1 MPSNVLLENVILSQP
16 DLMGFQRYSHLLR
29 ITRRVEFSSEQMRF
43 SRAGEIEIVCVMNH
57 HDMCFIQLFI
67 LDCLVGDAV
76 SQSLRPGAGHSAFTA
91 EEAEYAG
98 RLWQQT
104 RQSGLSLGDRACLS
118 LGHRLQAPVLTA
130 DQIWITLELS
140 IKVHS
145 LR

>member
-1 MPSNVLLENVILSQP
+1 MPSRKVCALGLAILP
-16 DLMGFQRYSHLLR
+16 
-29 ITRRVEFSSEQMRF
+29 
-43 SRAGEIEIVCVMNH
+43 
-57 HDMCFIQLFI
+57 
-67 LDCLVGDAV
+67 
-76 SQSLRPGAGHSAFTA
+76 FTA